1 MASAMANVHPSAFVL
16 AFAFVT
22 TACLQPPATS
32 SGSWL
37 KGNMHT
43 HSLWSDGN
51 DFPEMIVDWYRQR
64 GYRFLVLT
72 DHNILSRGEK
82 WMLVSEI
89 VRRGGRKA
97 LADYRL
103 TFGED
108 WVETRGEGKDLAVR
122 LRGLEEFRPRLE
134 QPGKFILIEGE
145 EVSDRFGSLPIH
157 INASNLTE
165 LIKPQGGKSVR
176 EVIERNLRAIKAQE
190 KKLGRPILG
199 HLNHPN
205 FHYAVTP
212 EDLAHAVSENF
223 FEVYNGH
230 PSVAQLGDANH
241 PSIDRL
247 WDIANTIRV
256 AKLKSH
262 PLFGLAVDDSHNY
275 HNTSGSSP
283 GRGWVMVRGDD
294 LNADSIITAMKRGDF
309 YASSGVTLR
318 DVRYS
323 GEEGL
328 LEIEV
333 DPVPG
338 ESYRTEFIGTL
349 VGYDAAVEPV
359 EMKDAGGKV
368 ARTLHRY
375 SSDVGKVLAEA
386 KGVSASYKLK
396 GNEYYVR
403 AIVYSNAVPDNPV
416 LKGQVKQAWTQPVG
430 WSKHVR

>member
-1 MASAMANVHPSAFVL
+1 
-16 AFAFVT
+16 
-22 TACLQPPATS
+22 
-32 SGSWL
+32 
-37 KGNMHT
+37 MHT

-64 GYRFLVLT
+64 GYQFLVLT

-82 WMLVSEI
+82 WMLVNDV

-97 LADYRL
+97 LAEYRERF
-103 TFGED
+103 TGD

-122 LRGLEEFRPRLE
+122 LKGLEEFRSRME
-134 QPGKFILIEGE
+134 ETGKFILIEGE

-157 INASNLTE
+157 INASNLKE

-176 EVIERNLRAIKAQE
+176 EVIERNLRAIEAQE
-190 KKLGRPILG
+190 KKLGRPILA

-205 FHYAVTP
+205 FYYAVTP
-212 EDLAHAVSENF
+212 EDLAHAVSEHF

-230 PSVAQLGDANH
+230 PSVAQLGDTEH
-241 PSIDRL
+241 PSVDRL

-256 AKLKSH
+256 VTLKSR

-283 GRGWVMVRGDD
+283 GRGWVMVRGDRPD
-294 LNADSIITAMKRGDF
+294 ADAIITAMKRGDF

-323 GEEGL
+323 IEEGL

-349 VGYDAAVEPV
+349 AGYDATVEPV
-359 EMKDAGGKV
+359 VIKDAEGKV
-368 ARTLHRY
+368 VRTLHRY

-386 KGVSASYKLK
+386 KGVSASYKIK

-403 AIVYSNAVPDNPV
+403 AIVYSNAAPDNPV

-430 WSKHVR
+430 WNKHVR

>member
-1 MASAMANVHPSAFVL
+1 VAAAMANVHPSAFVL

-122 LRGLEEFRPRLE
+122 LRGLEEFRPHLE
-134 QPGKFILIEGE
+134 QPGKFIMIEGE

-165 LIKPQGGKSVR
+165 LIEPQGGKSVR
-176 EVIERNLRAIKAQE
+176 EVIERNLRAIEAQE

-212 EDLAHAVSENF
+212 EDLAHAVSEDF

-230 PSVAQLGDANH
+230 PGVAQPGDADH
-241 PSIDRL
+241 PSVDRL

-294 LNADSIITAMKRGDF
+294 LNADPIITAMKRGDF

-323 GEEGL
+323 REEGL

-359 EMKDAGGKV
+359 EIKDAGGKV

-386 KGVSASYKLK
+386 KGVSASYKLE

-403 AIVYSNAVPDNPV
+403 AIVYSNAAPDNPV